1 MRLRWT
7 KLPGDLVCDQES
19 MTLKRDGSSRK
30 RRDDRNGKNAR
41 IQPHNPTQLTASLVP
56 NATTCFVLGV
66 ASSVIS
72 APTPHTSEVMVISE
86 DGGQTSS
93 SSSCI
98 YTLKSMK
105 NEGLSFLFSF
115 LLRYTFHRCCGSS
128 GIAKYVYQPITSQM
142 LNSNPNYNGSF
153 NSKHVRAVSVIS
165 NH

>member
-1 MRLRWT
+1 MDRTAWRSRVQSGVNDFEERRIKQKEERRQKRKECQNPAPQPDPAHSFPCPQCNHLFRERIGLISHLRT
-7 KLPGDLVCDQES
+7 
-19 MTLKRDGSSRK
+19 
-30 RRDDRNGKNAR
+30 
-41 IQPHNPTQLTASLVP
+41 H
-56 NATTCFVLGV
+56 
-66 ASSVIS
+66 
-72 APTPHTSEVMVISE
+72 PHTSEVMVISE
-86 DGGQTSS
+86 DGGRTSS